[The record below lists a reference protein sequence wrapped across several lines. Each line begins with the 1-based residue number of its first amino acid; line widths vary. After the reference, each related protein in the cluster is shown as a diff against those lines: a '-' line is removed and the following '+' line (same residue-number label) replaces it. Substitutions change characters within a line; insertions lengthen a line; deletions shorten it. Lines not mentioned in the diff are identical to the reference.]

1 MKTRWE
7 LRASLALVD
16 SRPPIPRWLALAA
29 FLALIASAALTAW
42 SVLTDRADF
51 GAAAEQLATPQSNE
65 AGEQPDAGGRE
76 PQRLGALDTE
86 EEIK

>member
-1 MKTRWE
+1 M
-7 LRASLALVD
+7 RASLALVS

-29 FLALIASAALTAW
+29 FLALVTSAALTAW

-51 GAAAEQLATPQSNE
+51 GAAAEQRATPRVNE
-65 AGEQPDAGGRE
+65 ATEQPDAGALR
-76 PQRLGALDTE
+76 PQRLGALGTE